1 MNLCELRQKEVI
13 NCCDCKRLGFV
24 ADVEFNI
31 HSGKIIAIIVPGC
44 AKVWGFLG
52 RDTEYWIPFERICQI
67 GPDIILVDIK
77 EEDCLKKCNFDTK

>member
-13 NCCDCKRLGFV
+13 NMNDCKRLGYV
-24 ADVEFNI
+24 ADVEFDLK
-31 HSGKIIAIIVPGC
+31 SGKIIAIIVPGC

-52 RDTEYWIPFERICQI
+52 RDTEYWIAFDKICHI

-77 EEDCLKKCNFDTK
+77 EEECIRKCSFDAK